1 MKIRFTFDP
10 HKCSACGACAI
21 ACMDQ
26 NDIDIAGGQAP
37 YRRVYQ
43 HESDTAHVY
52 MSVACLHCADAP
64 CAAACPMECLY
75 KDGATGLTLY
85 DTACCIGCRACGK
98 ACPYDAITFRPR
110 EDDPRRVR
118 MEKCRG
124 CPERIAAGLEPAC
137 VQACPTGAIA
147 WHWAEEAE
155 ENPLQT
161 LYALYPPAD
170 I

>member
-1 MKIRFTFDP
+1 MTIRFTFDP

-26 NDIDIAGGQAP
+26 NDIDIAGGQAS

-43 HESDTAHVY
+43 RKSDTAHVY

-85 DTACCIGCRACGK
+85 DTARCIGCRACL
-98 ACPYDAITFRPR
+98 
-110 EDDPRRVR
+110 
-118 MEKCRG
+118 KCG
-124 CPERIAAGLEPAC
+124 CPAMSYDKETKKVTISRSMC
-137 VQACPTGAIA
+137 VGCDVCSQICPKKAIVK
-147 WHWAEEAE
+147 EG
-155 ENPLQT
+155 
-161 LYALYPPAD
+161 
-170 I
+170 